1 MVKNLVVSEK
11 VKYLQGEVI
20 SAAMDKT
27 VTVKVSRSRKHPKL
41 QKIVKDFKKY
51 KVHDEN
57 NEAVVGDLIE
67 FYQGRPKSK
76 TKYMYLHRV
85 LPKV

>member
-1 MVKNLVVSEK
+1 MVKNLVITDK
-11 VKYLQGEVI
+11 VKFLQGEVI
-20 SAAMDKT
+20 STAMDKT

-41 QKIVKDFKKY
+41 LKIVQDFKKY